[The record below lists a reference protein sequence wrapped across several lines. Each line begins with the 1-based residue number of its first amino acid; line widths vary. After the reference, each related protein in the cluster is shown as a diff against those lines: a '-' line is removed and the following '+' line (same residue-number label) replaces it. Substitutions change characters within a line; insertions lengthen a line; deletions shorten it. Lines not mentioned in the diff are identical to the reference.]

1 MSDPLPISQVK
12 FTFTYML
19 MFWEVSLPASGGFG
33 GLLLCFIASFQ
44 TSATAFVCATSAA
57 ASSSL
62 PIPAPCNHNDFE
74 IRQGF
79 VFPLFQDVVAQWFV
93 FVPEFAEEF
102 SIVFSSCFCHGLFNY
117 LSSSWSR
124 CCTSVGVT
132 DIYQAVDHWP
142 PCTTPD
148 LLQSVLLVNV
158 WVLYWN
164 QVSQAW
170 ESSPLSTECFAQGI
184 WCHGNALHFE
194 SATDLPCP
202 DPQVKG

>member
-19 MFWEVSLPASGGFG
+19 MFWEVPLPASGGFG

-44 TSATAFVCATSAA
+44 TSATVFVCATSAA

-62 PIPAPCNHNDFE
+62 PIPAPCNHNDIE

-93 FVPEFAEEF
+93 FFPEFAEEF

-132 DIYQAVDHWP
+132 EIYQAVDHWP

-148 LLQSVLLVNV
+148 LLQSVLLVNI

-164 QVSQAW
+164 QVFQAW
-170 ESSPLSTECFAQGI
+170 ESSPLSTEFFAQGI

-202 DPQVKG
+202 HPQVKG